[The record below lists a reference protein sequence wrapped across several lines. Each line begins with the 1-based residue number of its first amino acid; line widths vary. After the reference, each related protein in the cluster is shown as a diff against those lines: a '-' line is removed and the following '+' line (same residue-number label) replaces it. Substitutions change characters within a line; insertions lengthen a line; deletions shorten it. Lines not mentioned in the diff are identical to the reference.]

1 MKKVVILLTT
11 IALLVFMG
19 CGKADPSGTSIGKR
33 NWDQFH
39 KISQALGESVGE
51 LEIHQAGEERPLR
64 VNAMYSFELY
74 LQFHCQFESLTSQQV
89 GTLFEAGKLGK
100 DGRTY
105 FHAEGYMESLRIY
118 FKNLHTSYNLGDG
131 SGETQNLR
139 TQARNQIG
147 KNGLLCSETADSQ

>member
-1 MKKVVILLTT
+1 MKKIAILLTT

-39 KISQALGESVGE
+39 KIAQELSKETGE
-51 LEIHQAGEERPLR
+51 LEYHQEGEIHPLR
-64 VNAMYSFELY
+64 MNAMYSFELY
-74 LQFHCQFESLTSQQV
+74 LQFHCQFGSLTPQQV

-105 FHAEGYMESLRIY
+105 YHAEGYMESLRIY
-118 FKNLHTSYNLGDG
+118 FKNLYVSYNLGDG
-131 SGETQNLR
+131 SVETQNLR
-139 TQARNQIG
+139 TQARNQIV
-147 KNGLLCSETADSQ
+147 KYGLACSETAGSQ